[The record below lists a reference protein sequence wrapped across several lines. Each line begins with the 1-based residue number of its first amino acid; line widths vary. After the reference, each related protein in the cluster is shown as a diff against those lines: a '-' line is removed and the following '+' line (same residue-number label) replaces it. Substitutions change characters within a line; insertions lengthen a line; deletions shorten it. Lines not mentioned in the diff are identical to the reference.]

1 MKDRHLA
8 VNVDLDSI
16 SLYFQLHGLDPAA
29 ADEVV
34 YERAVPRFLE
44 LFDSCGVKAT
54 FFVVA
59 QDLERGDNW
68 NLARRLCE
76 AGHEIGNHT
85 FSHPYDL
92 IHLGDEAIFDELKRA
107 HVVLSELHGSP
118 IVGFRA
124 PGYNISPAVYKAL
137 TRLGYVYDSSIL
149 ASPPY
154 LLAKYAVMAA
164 LALRGKRSR
173 SIVGNPWQM
182 FGPRQPRTVRGVWEM
197 PMSVLP
203 LARIPVIGTSLALLG
218 EPFARTAVALLRRDA
233 VVNLEFH
240 GVDLLSLRDD
250 PLASAL
256 AAQSDLRVPVSEKF
270 RVFRGAI
277 RSLAASHE
285 AQRLD
290 AIVWRL
296 AR

>member
-1 MKDRHLA
+1 MNERHLA

-29 ADEVV
+29 ADEIV

-44 LFDSCGVKAT
+44 LFERCGVKAT
-54 FFVVA
+54 FFIVA

-68 NLARRLCE
+68 AQARALVE

-85 FSHPYDL
+85 FTHPYDL
-92 IHLGDEAIFDELKRA
+92 IHRPAEEIFSETKRA
-107 HVVLSELHGSP
+107 HVVLSELNAGP

-124 PGYNISPAVYKAL
+124 PGYNVSPAVYKAL

-149 ASPPY
+149 PSPPY
-154 LLAKYAVMAA
+154 LLAKYAVMGA

-182 FGPRQPRTVRGVWEM
+182 FASPQPGTRHGVWEI
-197 PMSVLP
+197 PISVLP
-203 LARIPVIGTSLALLG
+203 VARVPVIGTSLALFG
-218 EPFARTAVALLRRDA
+218 ERFGQLCVRTLRHQR

-240 GVDLLSLRDD
+240 GVDLLSLHDD
-250 PLASAL
+250 PIARPL
-256 AAQSDLRVPVSEKF
+256 AAQSDLRVPVAKKLE
-270 RVFRGAI
+270 VFRRTI
-277 RSLAASHE
+277 RGLAQSHE
-285 AQRLD
+285 PLRLD
-290 AIVWRL
+290 ALVWRL
-296 AR
+296 PR